1 MKTAIVTAKIDPKIK
16 ASAEKAARDLG
27 VSLSF
32 VISHKLKEFVE
43 EKTIQLIPNAETI
56 KILRKA
62 DKDRKLDKNI
72 VGPFTTAEA
81 FIKSLNE

>member
-32 VISHKLKEFVE
+32 VISNKLKEFAE
-43 EKTIQLIPNAETI
+43 EKTITLVPNQKMVKVLKKQL
-56 KILRKA
+56 A
-62 DKDRKLDKNI
+62 DSRAGRNI
-72 VGPFTTAEA
+72 DGPYATAEE
-81 FIKSLNE
+81 FIKYLNK